1 MSAPPPP
8 HTARFKASERK
19 SVVVGLVVQLHL
31 TLCDPMDCSPPDS
44 SSHGISQ
51 ARMLE
56 CVVISFSRGSSQP
69 RDPTRISC
77 TGRQTL
83 SRQAQKRKIGNSSL
97 TKSTF
102 APSSLWQV
110 PGPSLNEWS
119 SSIQVE
125 EMPPLDWL
133 ECLYK
138 SIDRK
143 ELIFLS
149 KVQRHSFNQKGI
161 FSVKNNHFIDLSD
174 SGL

>member
-1 MSAPPPP
+1 
-8 HTARFKASERK
+8 
-19 SVVVGLVVQLHL
+19 
-31 TLCDPMDCSPPDS
+31 MDCSPPDS
-44 SSHGISQ
+44 SSHGVSQ

-83 SRQAQKRKIGNSSL
+83 SCWTTRQAQKRKIEHSSL

-102 APSSLWQV
+102 APSCLWQV

-125 EMPPLDWL
+125 EMLPLDWL
-133 ECLYK
+133 ECLYKCFYK

-149 KVQRHSFNQKGI
+149 KMQTHSFNQKGI

-174 SGL
+174 SGLKKNICIFFSFAAFHGFSAS